1 MNLLRQFLRQLCHA
15 GARRA
20 WLGGLIVLLLPGLAL
35 AHPHGWIDIRMRL
48 VVDEEGRLEA
58 LHQAW
63 RMDPFYSL
71 VLIEELSR
79 TEGGLEAGLD
89 RLGGEIRGNL
99 APFDFFTEV
108 RVGDD
113 KLDLGEVSEYTVM
126 ERNGRVEFVFLLPL
140 ATPQPL
146 SAETLEYQ
154 VFDPTY
160 YLEVVHE
167 AEGETPQE
175 DALTVGGELECTTR
189 ILPADPDPELVTEAA
204 MLDADEEA
212 EPGLGRHF
220 AETGVVTCE

>member
-1 MNLLRQFLRQLCHA
+1 MKPLRQLCHA
-15 GARRA
+15 GTRRA
-20 WLGGLIVLLLPGLAL
+20 WLVGLLALLLPGVAL
-35 AHPHGWIDIRMRL
+35 AHPHGWIDIRVRL
-48 VVDEEGRLEA
+48 VVDEEGRVEA

-113 KLDLGEVSEYTVM
+113 ELSLGDVTEYTVM
-126 ERNGRVEFVFLLPL
+126 ERDGRVEFIFLLPL
-140 ATPQPL
+140 AEPQPL
-146 SAETLEYQ
+146 SEQTLQYQ

-167 AEGETPQE
+167 AEDDTPDE
-175 DALTVGGELECTTR
+175 DALTVGGELSCTTR
-189 ILPADPDPELVTEAA
+189 ILPADPDPELVAEAA
-204 MLDADEEA
+204 MLDINDQA
-212 EPGLGRHF
+212 EPGMGRHF
-220 AETGVVTCE
+220 AETGVVACE

>member
-1 MNLLRQFLRQLCHA
+1 MNRLRQLCHA
-15 GARRA
+15 SARRA
-20 WLGGLIVLLLPGLAL
+20 WLAGLLVLLLPGLAL
-35 AHPHGWIDIRMRL
+35 AHPHGWIDIRVRL
-48 VVDEEGRLEA
+48 VVDEAGRLEA

-71 VLIEELSR
+71 VLIEELSQ

-99 APFDFFTEV
+99 APFDYFTEV

-113 KLDLGEVSEYTVM
+113 KLSLGEVTEYTVM
-126 ERNGRVEFVFLLPL
+126 ERDGRVEFVFLLPL
-140 ATPQPL
+140 AAPRAL
-146 SAETLEYQ
+146 SEQTLQYQ

-167 AEGETPQE
+167 AEDDTPRE
-175 DALTVGGELECTTR
+175 EALTVGGELSCTTN
-189 ILPADPDPELVTEAA
+189 ILPADPDPERVMEAA
-204 MLDADEEA
+204 QLDMDDEA

>member
-1 MNLLRQFLRQLCHA
+1 MIRLLISRC
-15 GARRA
+15 GMARSA
-20 WLGGLIVLLLPGLAL
+20 WRVLLMFSLLLPGLAL

-48 VVDEEGRLEA
+48 VVNEAGHLEG
-58 LHQAW
+58 LHQSW

-71 VLIEELSR
+71 VLLEELGR
-79 TEGGLEAGLD
+79 TEGGLDAGLD

-108 RVGDD
+108 R
-113 KLDLGEVSEYTVM
+113 LGEERLGFGDVTEYTAM
-126 ERNGRVEFVFLLPL
+126 ERGGRVEFIFLLPL
-140 ATPQPL
+140 E
-146 SAETLEYQ
+146 ETHDLNERTLQYK

-167 AEGETPQE
+167 AEGETPLE
-175 DALTVGGELECTTR
+175 DALLVGGELNCSKQ
-189 ILPADPDPELVTEAA
+189 IIPANPDPERVMQAA
-204 MLDADEEA
+204 MLDVTDEA

>member
-1 MNLLRQFLRQLCHA
+1 MNLLRQLCRA
-15 GARRA
+15 TATRAR
-20 WLGGLIVLLLPGLAL
+20 WTGLLALLLPGLAL
-35 AHPHGWIDIRMRL
+35 AHPHGWIDIRVRL
-48 VVDEEGRLEA
+48 VVDEEGRVEA

-79 TEGGLEAGLD
+79 TEGGLDAGLD
-89 RLGGEIRGNL
+89 RLGGEIRSNL
-99 APFDFFTEV
+99 SPFDYFTEV
-108 RVGDD
+108 RLGDN

-146 SAETLEYQ
+146 KAETLQYQ

-167 AEGETPQE
+167 AEGDTPQA
-175 DALTVGGELECTTR
+175 DALTVGGELNCTTR
-189 ILPADPDPELVTEAA
+189 ILPADPDPELVAEAA
-204 MLDADEEA
+204 LLDADEEA

>member
-1 MNLLRQFLRQLCHA
+1 MNPLYQLFRGLAPRGWQVGLL
-15 GARRA
+15 
-20 WLGGLIVLLLPGLAL
+20 VLLLPGIAL

-48 VVDEEGRLEA
+48 MVDEQGRVEA

-71 VLIEELSR
+71 VLIEELSQ
-79 TEGGLEAGLD
+79 TEGGLNAGLD
-89 RLGGEIRGNL
+89 RLGGEILGNL

-108 RVGDD
+108 RMDND
-113 KLDLGEVSEYTVM
+113 KLEFGEVSEYTVM
-126 ERNGRVEFVFLLPL
+126 ERDGRVEFVFMLPL
-140 ATPQPL
+140 AKAQPL
-146 SAETLEYQ
+146 SGETLQYQ

-175 DALTVGGELECTTR
+175 DALTVAGELNCTTR
-189 ILPADPDPELVTEAA
+189 ILPADPDPEQVTEAA

-212 EPGLGRHF
+212 GPGLGRHF